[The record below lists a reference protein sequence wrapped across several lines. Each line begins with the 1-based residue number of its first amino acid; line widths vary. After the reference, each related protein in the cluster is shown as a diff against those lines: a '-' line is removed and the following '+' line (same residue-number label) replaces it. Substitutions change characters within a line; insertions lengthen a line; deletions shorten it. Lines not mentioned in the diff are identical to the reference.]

1 MPIYNL
7 IEYSSNYSETTEKLW
22 FYEATNFDADI
33 TNNNFKYFE
42 YKAKLLENTV
52 VDGANQIL
60 RNETIAVTLKYSSNF
75 QRSPKMS
82 LINCKIELKLKLTKY
97 CVLSLAGA
105 DNLNANFN
113 NVIFNIKDSKL

>member
-22 FYEATNFDADI
+22 FYEAINFDADI

-60 RNETIAVTLKYSSNF
+60 RNEAIAVTLKYSSNF
-75 QRSPKMS
+75 
-82 LINCKIELKLKLTKY
+82 
-97 CVLSLAGA
+97 
-105 DNLNANFN
+105 
-113 NVIFNIKDSKL
+113 

>member
-42 YKAKLLENTV
+42 YKA
-52 VDGANQIL
+52 
-60 RNETIAVTLKYSSNF
+60 
-75 QRSPKMS
+75 
-82 LINCKIELKLKLTKY
+82 
-97 CVLSLAGA
+97 
-105 DNLNANFN
+105 
-113 NVIFNIKDSKL
+113 

>member
-1 MPIYNL
+1 MSIYNL

-75 QRSPKMS
+75 
-82 LINCKIELKLKLTKY
+82 
-97 CVLSLAGA
+97 
-105 DNLNANFN
+105 
-113 NVIFNIKDSKL
+113 